1 MFKKILSLTLLSVSA
16 LFASAQG
23 QPQLTPLPLNP
34 AVKHGTLPN
43 GLNYYILHNEEPKER
58 ANFYIAQ
65 KVGSTLET
73 PEQLGL
79 AHFLEHMAFNG
90 TTNYPG
96 KTMLNYLQSKGIRF
110 GSDINA
116 YTSFD
121 ETVYRIN
128 NVPTTDKALMD
139 SVLLVLHDWSG
150 SILLEEDEINAE
162 RGVIE
167 EEWRSRNNAQSR
179 MFEALLPAI
188 YKEYQYQQMP
198 IGKMEVVRNFPA
210 QVIRDYYHKWYRPD
224 QQGIV
229 IVGDFDVADMEKK
242 VIDLFSTIPMP
253 ENAAPRE
260 YPEVSDNE
268 EPIYFYFKDREL
280 QFPMILVSFKTDKTP
295 FEQRNTLENYA
306 STNIVEELFCQMINN
321 RLNEYAK
328 EADCK
333 YAQASVSTGDFYV
346 SKTKSAFD
354 VQIIAKGDGNVKAA
368 FDDAMSIV
376 ARACKAGFAQ
386 SELVRA
392 RDELLSDYEK
402 AYNERN
408 NTKSDNL
415 AQEIIRH
422 FIDNEPAPGIETEHQ
437 IAQMLLQAIPVEA
450 FNEMGKEVLTSNNQ
464 VIVVSEP
471 ERDNMTVITKEEMVG
486 EMQNVLNRQ
495 YEAYVDEVITDP
507 LIAKMPKPG
516 KVQSVNPGEFGTSV
530 LTLSNGAKVIVK
542 TTDFKQDEIV
552 FTAFKNGGKVAYPE
566 SDGANVNLAE
576 FAFELSKQ
584 GQFDYNKLEK
594 YLAGKKVSIGFQI
607 GSKATMLNGSSTVK
621 DIKTLMELV
630 YSSFTQ
636 LNPDEKSYQ
645 TEIDKIKSY
654 MANYDKDQ
662 QRVFQK
668 LVTDVTYGNN
678 PMFQVLGI
686 DLLNA
691 GNYKK
696 EFEIVKNALSNP
708 ADYTFV
714 FTGNIDVNTLKP
726 LLEQYI
732 ASIPSKKASKATPA
746 LSSIAIAPGVIAK
759 NSTLPMAAPSTMVYV
774 DANGLN
780 VPYSIE
786 NSVKI
791 DLIGDILDIIFT
803 DTLREEEGGTYSP
816 YAYGMLSPWN
826 NTWQIVYVF
835 QTNDKMQDK
844 LIKRAN
850 EEFMN
855 LLKNGTDEKNFNKVK
870 EAAMKQYEINVRTNN
885 YWSNNIF
892 RNAFGINDI
901 TNHKAAIENL
911 TLADLNK
918 FMSTLYDGKNH
929 IQIVLQGVPEAAK

>member
-1 MFKKILSLTLLSVSA
+1 MFKKILSVALLSVSA
-16 LFASAQG
+16 LTLGAQT
-23 QPQLTPLPLNP
+23 QVTPMPLNP

-90 TTNYPG
+90 TKNYPG
-96 KTMLNYLQSKGIRF
+96 KSMLNYLQSKGIRF

-116 YTSFD
+116 YTGFD

-167 EEWRSRNNAQSR
+167 EEWRSRNNAQQR
-179 MFEALLPAI
+179 MFEAMLPVI

-198 IGKMEVVRNFPA
+198 IGKMEVVRNFPP

-229 IVGDFDVADMEKK
+229 IVGDFDAAEMEAK
-242 VIDLFSTIPMP
+242 VKELFSKIPMP
-253 ENAAPRE
+253 ENAAERT
-260 YPEVSDNE
+260 YPSVSDNA
-268 EPIYFYFKDREL
+268 EPIYFYFSDKEL
-280 QFPMILVSFKTDKTP
+280 QFPMIMVSFKKDKTP
-295 FEQRNTLENYA
+295 FEQRNSVENY
-306 STNIVEELFCQMINN
+306 VETSMIETLFCSMLNN

-328 EADCK
+328 NADCK
-333 YAQASVSTGDFYV
+333 YAQAYASIGDFLV

-354 VQIIAKGDGNVKAA
+354 ITIIAKNDVKGA

-376 ARACKAGFAQ
+376 ARACKTGFAQ

-392 RDELLSDYEK
+392 RDELLANYEK

-408 NTKSDNL
+408 NTKSHTL

-422 FIDNEPAPGIETEHQ
+422 FIDNEPSPGIETEHQ
-437 IAQMLLQAIPVEA
+437 LAQMILKNIPVEA
-450 FNEMGKEVLTSNNQ
+450 FNEYAKEMLTENNE

-471 ERDNMTVITKEEMVG
+471 AKDEMTVISKEVILGSMRDA
-486 EMQNVLNRQ
+486 LNKE
-495 YEAYVDEVITDP
+495 YEAYVDEVITEP

-516 KVQSVNPGEFGTSV
+516 KVKTTNAGQFGTTEMV
-530 LTLSNGAKVIVK
+530 LSNGAKVIIK
-542 TTDFKQDEIV
+542 KTDFKQDEIIL
-552 FTAFKNGGKVAYPE
+552 TAFKKGGKVSYPE
-566 SDGANVNLAE
+566 SDGSNVLLAGE
-576 FAFELSKQ
+576 AYDLAKQ
-584 GQFDYNKLEK
+584 GTFDNIKLEK
-594 YLAGKKVSIGFQI
+594 YLAGKKVSLGFEI
-607 GSKATMLNGSSTVK
+607 GSKATLLQGSSTVK
-621 DIKTLMELV
+621 DIKTFMELV

-636 LNPDEKSYQ
+636 LNPDEQAYN
-645 TEIDKIKSY
+645 TEMDKAKSY
-654 MANYDKDQ
+654 MVNFDKDQ

-668 LVTDVTYGNN
+668 MITKATYGNN
-678 PMFQVLGI
+678 PMFQPIGI
-686 DLLNA
+686 ELINS
-691 GNYKK
+691 GNYTR
-696 EFEIVKNALSNP
+696 EFNIVKEALSNP
-708 ADYTFV
+708 SDYTFI
-714 FTGNIDVNTLKP
+714 FTGSIDAETLKP

-732 ASIPSKKASKATPA
+732 ATIPSKKASKEPRD
-746 LSSIAIAPGVIAK
+746 LSSISLAK
-759 NSTLPMAAPSTMVYV
+759 GIVNDFAKFPMAAPSTIVYA
-774 DANGLN
+774 DAHGNNLAYN
-780 VPYSIE
+780 IE
-786 NSVKI
+786 NAVKVEM
-791 DLIGDILDIIFT
+791 IGELLDIIFT
-803 DTLREEEGGTYSP
+803 ETLREEEGGTYSP
-816 YAYGMLSPWN
+816 QAYSYMSPWN
-826 NTWQIVYVF
+826 NSWQVIYVF
-835 QTNDKMQDK
+835 QTNDQMQDK

-850 EEFMN
+850 DEFMN

-870 EAAMKQYEINVRTNN
+870 EAAMKQYEIKIRTNS
-885 YWSNNIF
+885 YWSNNLF
-892 RNAFGINDI
+892 RNACGYNDI

-911 TLADLNK
+911 TLAELNK
-918 FMSTLYDGKNH
+918 FMSSLYDGKNH
-929 IQIVLQGVPEAAK
+929 IQVVLQGVTEK